1 MIKEIDRKKKILDSK
16 RPFNKAAVKNLKQYF
31 DVDLTYNSNA
41 IEGNTLT
48 ITETKV
54 ILEDGITIG
63 KGKSLKEHLE
73 VINHKEAIDYV
84 EDIVNRNI
92 DIDQNV
98 IKDLHYI
105 ILKSINN
112 ENAGRYRSVNVLI
125 SGSNHRPPEHFL
137 VPQEM
142 EDLIKWYDEN
152 KNKLHP
158 IALAAEF
165 HHKFTFIHP
174 FIDGNG
180 RCGRLLMNLI
190 LMRNGYPITV
200 IRMEERNEYMSALEK
215 ASVEN
220 DLEDFINIITEA
232 VNRSLDKYIYIL
244 G

>member
-1 MIKEIDRKKKILDSK
+1 MIKEIDRKKKILDNN
-16 RPFNKAAVKNLKQYF
+16 RPFNEAAVKNLKQYF
-31 DVDLTYNSNA
+31 DVELTYNSNA

-63 KGKSLKEHLE
+63 KGKTLKEHLE
-73 VINHKEAIDYV
+73 VINHKEAIDYI

-92 DIDQNV
+92 DINQNV
-98 IKDLHYI
+98 IKDFNYI

-112 ENAGRYRSVNVLI
+112 ENAGRYRSVNVLT
-125 SGSNHRPPEHFL
+125 SGSNHKPPEHFL

-158 IALAAEF
+158 VILAAEF

-174 FIDGNG
+174 FTDGNG

-200 IRMEERNEYMSALEK
+200 IRMEDRNEYMSALEK

-220 DLEDFINIITEA
+220 DLEDFINIIAEA
-232 VNRSLDKYIYIL
+232 VNRSLDKYLYIL